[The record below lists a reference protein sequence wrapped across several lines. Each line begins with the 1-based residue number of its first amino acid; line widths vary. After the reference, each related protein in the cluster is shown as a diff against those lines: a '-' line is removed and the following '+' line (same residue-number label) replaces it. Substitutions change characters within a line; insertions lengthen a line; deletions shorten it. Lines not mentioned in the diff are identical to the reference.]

1 MMAPHQFGREALSSE
16 ASERCAITLN
26 SPSTS
31 LILRGILGVAV
42 GIMALVWPGITIQAL
57 VIMFAVYAFIAAGL
71 QAMRRSAATPPC
83 RA

>member
-1 MMAPHQFGREALSSE
+1 
-16 ASERCAITLN
+16 
-26 SPSTS
+26 
-31 LILRGILGVAV
+31 
-42 GIMALVWPGITIQAL
+42 MALVWPGITIQAL